1 MSQKIGRNAPCPC
14 GSGKKYK
21 QCCLKKPAS
30 KSSLLPTTGG
40 YRFEPGAY
48 GRPERGYVPA
58 LQCEEYV
65 NADWHPQFLLANP
78 ARPFDHWP
86 RAAELATRDL
96 DVAFSA
102 KQTGGNAAAGRRLEA
117 LGYKS
122 VENYQVE
129 DFRSIEIAPSIEGIE
144 AFEPDDDSA
153 SETHDGSKAR
163 QAILNV
169 VDEQIRSGEPEETA
183 LTLKRLVDDGF
194 SETQAKE
201 LIACLIAAEIFAV
214 VNKKREY
221 DRAGYIKNLRRL
233 PELPP
238 ELQGPED

>member
-30 KSSLLPTTGG
+30 ERPQKPADGG
-40 YRFEPGAY
+40 FRFEPGAY

-58 LQCEEYV
+58 LLSEERV
-65 NADWHPQFLLANP
+65 GGEWHPHFLLANP

-86 RAAELATRDL
+86 QAAELATRDL
-96 DVAFSA
+96 DSAFAA
-102 KQTGGNAAAGRRLEA
+102 KQTGGDEAAGRRLES

-129 DFRSIEIAPSIEGIE
+129 DFRSIEVAPGIEG
-144 AFEPDDDSA
+144 FEPDDDW
-153 SETHDGSKAR
+153 SESDDGSFAR
-163 QAILNV
+163 HAFLNV

-183 LTLKRLVDDGF
+183 LTFNRLVDGGL
-194 SETQAKE
+194 SETDAKE
-201 LIACLIAAEIFAV
+201 LIARLIAAEIFAMTHER
-214 VNKKREY
+214 REFDNALY
-221 DRAGYIKNLRRL
+221 EENLRRL
-233 PELPP
+233 PELPQ
-238 ELQGPED
+238 ELR